1 MICKNCG
8 AENADDSVKCTACG
22 TQWEQERKPASG
34 KSKKGLWIG
43 LILAAVALLL
53 VGAILVSCVAAAV
66 VGGVLV
72 GVVVI
77 NRNSAHGVAERYM
90 TYMVDQ
96 RADAVLDL
104 IHENMVERICRDQ
117 TVTGDRED
125 LEAVLERRM
134 QQMETHNLDWEIE
147 DTEKLTAQDPVYR
160 QYTGMYP
167 ELYDMS
173 ITEVTA
179 IRIRLEHH
187 EMTEHVVLYMGKVGL
202 KWYVLNPLLL

>member
-1 MICKNCG
+1 MQDTNCNTELKKTEKN
-8 AENADDSVKCTACG
+8 TAIREKG
-22 TQWEQERKPASG
+22 
-34 KSKKGLWIG
+34 SKKTIIILV
-43 LILAAVALLL
+43 LAAVALLL

-77 NRNSAHGVAERYM
+77 NRSSAQGVAERYM

-96 RADAVLDL
+96 RADAMLDL
-104 IHENMVERICRDQ
+104 VHKNQVERICRDQ

-134 QQMETHNLDWEIE
+134 LQMESHNLEWKIE
-147 DTEKLTAQDPVYR
+147 NTEKLTDQSHIAYVYR
-160 QYTGMYP
+160 NQYEEYYGI
-167 ELYDMS
+167 S
-173 ITEVTA
+173 IKEITA
-179 IRIRLEHH
+179 IDITLEHH